1 MCTNKYTL
9 DLVTLMN
16 KGEIDD
22 MKSIN
27 NFVEIIYETPS
38 GWQRDC
44 YNRSELLKVL
54 QKEWN
59 ETNTFWNDGEAR
71 NRIKAVYKLPLSG
84 EFLTE
89 DAVRLLS
96 LPYFT
101 QFIKVTC
108 NNYKIGSYFFQSSI
122 HGAEHKVCKLEP
134 LIEINNS
141 REEQV
146 LENVNLQDE
155 GILSIQLR
163 EIPAEIYEQSEEITE
178 EEQELINQEKTESDR
193 IRVEQER
200 NGDVPPETI
209 VERME
214 RHELA
219 RERVFSRLF
228 SQREYKSENFPLVTH
243 VFQRDRIVVYNNVMN
258 NISLEQ
264 WLQTNNFSPDIYDK
278 LKSHIGNLSEL
289 KNVTDEQ
296 LISYGLAEEDANML
310 LSTYNYTLIDIDDI
324 FNNCYTVRETVTMP
338 NRYYERYC
346 FDSAKTA
353 EDIFFK
359 TPYKR
364 VEIRGFH
371 HVVNNSI
378 HAAETKLYSDEQ
390 ILFKITADPLFYTF
404 GLFLMDD
411 SYDCYIVNKN
421 GNLTASRIASLS
433 NKNGPH
439 PVNQYTIE
447 QFIRTCAL
455 VYLILLDVETT
466 DEIISLV
473 KLLSMGLSYTNMLDI
488 YEQYIA
494 HLFNN
499 TDADK
504 TSWGPRL
511 KTVYNNIVNMFKNDR
526 IHNMIGQFNDN
537 YHLVTKNMFLVLLLK
552 YVRYEEITQGENA
565 ILNLV
570 NKAFGG
576 EYKDVNGYDPIHMI
590 LFNKYLS
597 SEQMIEIITMLHDS
611 FNVSFDND
619 INYYTTLIKKSSFE
633 HYLPLANLFFDNNL
647 DPTIDVNNISILHHA
662 VLQGD
667 NAVDLV
673 DWLIKKG
680 ADVNRVGRTGDII
693 ANPLEMVYYLYQ
705 NDLLSESKKVIRLLK
720 NAGATIERTPYETLV
735 KDDEGGISQIN
746 YNIVYMILNMRS
758 REEYDFFSNYISFM
772 DDINITL
779 KGYYNILTAF
789 CISAFYGSDEGT
801 HEDLENFL
809 TILESKQ
816 FDFSQVDNNGYT
828 PAMFAIMNNFDPAT
842 ILQILNKDASVVS
855 IHSLKNESILQKCIE
870 FGDDNLEIVK
880 KIVQANIDEVF
891 KYFTITTP
899 SNTTEQ
905 SHAIKYSHELSVN
918 QNIST
923 EIYNYLSRCND
934 MNDFYLNITQNKIHI
949 NSQEFHNLFFADKTP
964 ETLKR
969 LLSVDI
975 FQSNI
980 LIIAIKANI
989 NHKFTDDNDFELF
1002 RKLVD
1007 LYLFEGGDI
1016 NFMDQLQFSV
1026 LSWVI
1031 TNKYPLRIIQ
1041 YLMSK
1046 GSNPDIPG
1054 SISALVLADRTNETF
1069 NYQDVIE
1076 YLEGQGATRFTESV
1090 DEDEEYEDEDFEETY
1105 FRHREES
1112 EEEEEDEESE
1122 DEEEPSVRRNLFGFK
1137 KLEKIENL
1145 NRIKKYY

>member
-1 MCTNKYTL
+1 MCTNKYSL
-9 DLVTLMN
+9 DLTTLMN

-27 NFVEIIYETPS
+27 NFIEIIYETPS

-59 ETNTFWNDGEAR
+59 ETNTFWHNGDVR
-71 NRIKAVYKLPLSG
+71 NRVKAVYKLPLSG

-101 QFIKVTC
+101 QFLKVSC

-122 HGAEHKVCKLEP
+122 HGAENKVCKLEP
-134 LIEINNS
+134 LIEISNI
-141 REEQV
+141 
-146 LENVNLQDE
+146 ENVNLEDE

-163 EIPAEIYEQSEEITE
+163 EIPVEIYEQSDEITE
-178 EEQELINQEKTESDR
+178 EEQELINQEKAESDR
-193 IRVEQER
+193 IRGEQER
-200 NGDVPPETI
+200 RGDAQPETT

-228 SQREYKSENFPLVTH
+228 AQREYKSENFPLVNH

-258 NISLEQ
+258 NITLEQ

-289 KNVTDEQ
+289 KDVTDEQ
-296 LISYGLAEEDANML
+296 LISYGLTEEDANML
-310 LSTYNYTLIDIDDI
+310 LSKYNFTLIDIDDI
-324 FNNCYTVRETVTMP
+324 FNNCYTIRESPSMP

-346 FDSAKTA
+346 FDSTKTA
-353 EDIFFK
+353 EEIFFK
-359 TPYKR
+359 TPYR
-364 VEIRGFH
+364 RIEVRGFH
-371 HVVNNSI
+371 HASNNSI
-378 HAAETKLYSDEQ
+378 HAAETKLYSNEK

-404 GLFLMDD
+404 SLFLMDD
-411 SYDCYIVNKN
+411 SHDCYVVNQN

-439 PVNQYTIE
+439 PINQYTIE
-447 QFIRTCAL
+447 QFIRTCGL
-455 VYLILLDVETT
+455 VYLILLDVETK
-466 DEIISLV
+466 DEIVSLV
-473 KLLSMGLSYTNMLDI
+473 KLLSMGLSFPNMLSI
-488 YEQYIA
+488 YEQYIS

-499 TDADK
+499 TEPEK
-504 TSWGPRL
+504 METI
-511 KTVYNNIVNMFKNDR
+511 YNNIVKMFKNER
-526 IHNMIGQFNDN
+526 IHTMLGQFNDN
-537 YHLVTKNMFLVLLLK
+537 YQLITKNMFLVLLLK
-552 YVRYEEITQGENA
+552 YVRYDQIAKGENA
-565 ILNLV
+565 ILNLI
-570 NKAFGG
+570 NKTFGG
-576 EYKDVNGYDPIHMI
+576 EYKDENGYDPIHMI
-590 LFNKYLS
+590 LLNKYLS
-597 SEQMIEIITMLHDS
+597 PEQMVEIITKLHDS
-611 FNVSFDND
+611 YNVSFNND
-619 INYYTTLIKKSSFE
+619 INYYSTLIYHADFD

-647 DPTIDVNNISILHHA
+647 DPTVDVDGISILHRT

-667 NAVDLV
+667 KALELV

-680 ADVNRVGRTGDII
+680 ADVNRVGMTGDII
-693 ANPLEMVYYLYQ
+693 GNPLEIVYYLYQ
-705 NDLLSESKKVIRLLK
+705 NDLLPDCTEIIKLLK
-720 NAGATIERTPYETLV
+720 NSGATIQRTPFETLV
-735 KDDEGGISQIN
+735 KDEEGGISQLN
-746 YNIVYMILNMRS
+746 YNVVYMILNMKS
-758 REEYDFFSNYISFM
+758 REEYLFFYNYISFM
-772 DDINITL
+772 DDVNITF
-779 KGYYNILTAF
+779 KGYYNLLTAF
-789 CISAFYGSDEGT
+789 CSSAFYASDEGT
-801 HEDLENFL
+801 YDDLESFL
-809 TILESKQ
+809 TILKSRN
-816 FDFSQVDNNGYT
+816 FDFSQVDNKGYT
-828 PAMFAIMNNFDPAT
+828 PAMFAIMNDFDPNT
-842 ILQILNKDASVVS
+842 ILQIINMDTSVVS
-855 IHSLKNESILQKCIE
+855 IHSFKNESILQKCIK

-880 KIVQANIDEVF
+880 TIAQANVDEVF
-891 KYFTITTP
+891 QYFTITTP

-934 MNDFYLNITQNKIHI
+934 MNDFYLNMTYNNIHI
-949 NSQEFHNLFFADKTP
+949 NSQEFQNFFFADKSP

-980 LIIAIKANI
+980 LIIAIKANV
-989 NHKFTDDNDFELF
+989 NHKFTNDNDFELF

-1016 NFMDQLQFSV
+1016 NFKDQLEYTV
-1026 LSWVI
+1026 LSWAI

-1041 YLMSK
+1041 YIISK
-1046 GSNPDIPG
+1046 GSNPDLPG
-1054 SISALVLADRTNETF
+1054 STSALVLADRTNETF
-1069 NYQDVIE
+1069 NYRDVIE
-1076 YLEGQGATRFTESV
+1076 YLESQGATRFTESV
-1090 DEDEEYEDEDFEETY
+1090 NEGD
-1105 FRHREES
+1105 
-1112 EEEEEDEESE
+1112 EEEDFDEESDE
-1122 DEEEPSVRRNLFGFK
+1122 EEEPSVRRNLFGF
-1137 KLEKIENL
+1137 ERVGNL